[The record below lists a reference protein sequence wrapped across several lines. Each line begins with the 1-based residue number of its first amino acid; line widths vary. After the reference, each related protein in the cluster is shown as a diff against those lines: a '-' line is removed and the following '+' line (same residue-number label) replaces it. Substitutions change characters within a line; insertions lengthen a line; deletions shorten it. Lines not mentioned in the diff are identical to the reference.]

1 MKKILLII
9 VATLWMIPS
18 YAQLITNR
26 TSDKLSVTVD
36 LYTDIPTS
44 SPDGIKFRTINQG
57 ISTSLNYNFP
67 LGASKHQFA
76 LGAGI
81 RVHNFYSNNRIADI
95 HADTLQFVKIETNYK
110 RSKINLVYLDFPAEF
125 KFRFENKMKLG
136 IGFKLGVYL
145 NSKEKF
151 VGQEIDRGPT
161 VYVKS
166 RKINSIEKYSY
177 GPTLRLGWNWISA
190 YVFYQPSATFERD
203 LGPEICPITVGIT
216 LSPF

>member
-1 MKKILLII
+1 MKKSLLILIAI
-9 VATLWMIPS
+9 VWTVPS

-26 TSDKLSVTVD
+26 TGDRISVAFD
-36 LYTDIPTS
+36 IYTDIPTS
-44 SPDGIKFRTINQG
+44 SDDIDFRTINQG
-57 ISTSLNYNFP
+57 VSASLSYNFP

-76 LGAGI
+76 LGAGF
-81 RVHNFYSNNRIADI
+81 RMHNFYSDSRIADI
-95 HADTLQFVKIETNYK
+95 HADTIQFIPIETDYK

-125 KFRFENKMKLG
+125 KFRFNNKLKLG

-151 VGQEIDRGPT
+151 IGKETSDGSK

-177 GPTLRLGWNWISA
+177 GPTLRFGWNWISA
-190 YVFYQPSATFERD
+190 YVFYQPSHIFERD
-203 LGPEICPITVGIT
+203 LGPEICPITVGVT
-216 LSPF
+216 FSPF